1 MSLLAENPP
10 STKIVADCRHG
21 NLRCHLWRQSWHH
34 DDARFSVVSFPV
46 TPWPRQGALTR
57 YPRLL
62 VVRAPG
68 MPGTFSPPPTSKKTV
83 VSDPGI
89 HHGTCATHWPWCM
102 SGSLTRGVGENVPGI
117 PGACA
122 TRNFAYLIRGPLE
135 RPFWNSLCGVW
146 NKRTGGLE
154 AGDVAPV
161 WILWIQS
168 PHCARQFRNS
178 FVGYVRFPRQG
189 IKIKTTYISHFTN
202 NYLIVIWWENHF
214 TKKTTT

>member
-62 VVRAPG
+62 VARAPG
-68 MPGTFSPPPTSKKTV
+68 MPGTFSPPPTSKKTL

-89 HHGTCATHWPWCM
+89 HHGTCATHLPWCM

-117 PGACA
+117 PGAWA

-135 RPFWNSLCGVW
+135 RPFWNSLCTWRVEPW
-146 NKRTGGLE
+146 NVPEGWKLAMLPQSKYYEFNPRIVHGNFSTPLWVLCVSRTRASKLKQH
-154 AGDVAPV
+154 
-161 WILWIQS
+161 ICKSL
-168 PHCARQFRNS
+168 
-178 FVGYVRFPRQG
+178 Y
-189 IKIKTTYISHFTN
+189 
-202 NYLIVIWWENHF
+202 
-214 TKKTTT
+214 